1 MDSNELDIDFS
12 YSDFDDR
19 IDPELNNLED
29 DPDEQE
35 HQEEEDSFYRNL
47 EEY

>member
-1 MDSNELDIDFS
+1 MNSNELDVDFS

-19 IDPELNNLED
+19 MDLEVNYQED
-29 DPDEQE
+29 DQE
-35 HQEEEDSFYRNL
+35 DQEPSGEEDSFYRHL